1 MAKKSGTKHMKRI
14 AMPKS
19 FGMPR
24 KELTWVINPLP
35 GRHSKF
41 KSISLVHAIIS
52 LGFAKTAKEAKH
64 ILNTRKVLIDG
75 VPKTEEKDPVGFMDV
90 ITVDKESWRAVFDQK
105 GRIVFKS
112 TSKPSVKLCKVV
124 NKMKIKGGKMQLT
137 LHDGKNIIGFDAK
150 PGDTVEVSIPE
161 GKAIGKIALQK
172 NALCFLIGGKKVGS
186 LIKVS
191 EIIDGSATR
200 KSEIHGELED
210 GKPAI
215 TLKEYLFPVKEGFI

>member
-1 MAKKSGTKHMKRI
+1 MAKKSGTKHLKRI

-24 KELTWVINPLP
+24 KAHTWVLNPLP
-35 GRHSKF
+35 GRHSKL
-41 KSISLVHAIIS
+41 KSVPLSHAVIN
-52 LGFAKTAKEAKH
+52 LGFAKNAKEAKH
-64 ILNTRKVLIDG
+64 VLNTRKVLVDG
-75 VPKTEEKDPVGFMDV
+75 VPRTEEKDPVGFMDV
-90 ITVDKESWRAVFDQK
+90 ITVDKDSWRAFFDGK
-105 GRIVFKS
+105 GRVVFKP
-112 TSKPSVKLCKVV
+112 TSNSSVKLCKVV
-124 NKMKIKGGKMQLT
+124 NKTKVKGGKIQLT
-137 LHDGKNIIGFDAK
+137 LHDGKNVMGFDAK
-150 PGDTVEVSIPE
+150 PGDTVEVSLPQ
-161 GKAIGKIALQK
+161 GKAVGKIALQK
-172 NALCFLIGGKKVGS
+172 NALCFVIGGKKIGS